1 MGRQP
6 SDARHRRR
14 LRVPGPALR
23 HHHRRDTA
31 EHRPRKSDGRPRADL
46 RRPRGRELGRPRA
59 AHPGPGHVAQA
70 PRVHR
75 GGALHRRPTDSD
87 HAEASLPERP
97 RSGDRLARLRD
108 PGRDAHRSDVV
119 LSRHRRAAAHLHLGL
134 RDQRGLRRLLDDSV
148 AGAAA
153 GALHLGHLAVVHLRR
168 QRAAGR
174 ARPAVQDLVARL
186 RGTSGEGRGDRVAQ
200 QLLEVQDLH
209 TQFFTRDGVVRAVDG
224 VSFELA
230 AGETLGIV
238 GESGCGKSV
247 TALSLMR
254 LIPIPPG
261 KIVKGSIVFDGAD
274 VLKMDDDEVRGIR
287 GNNIAMIFQDPMTSL
302 NPVLTISRQISEA
315 LELHLKMD
323 KSEARKRT
331 VELLDL
337 VGIPGAKKRLDDYPH
352 QFSGGMRQ
360 RVMIAM
366 ALSCNPKLILADE
379 PTTALDV
386 TIQAQI
392 LDLLKNLAREFRTAF
407 ILITHDLG
415 VVAGMTQR
423 IHVMYGGKI
432 VEKADT
438 AELFANPKMP
448 YTWGLLRSIPR
459 LDERR
464 KAKLLPIEGLPPDL
478 IAPPPG
484 CRFEPRCQYRREVC
498 REKEPELVHIP
509 NSKPDHEARC
519 WGTQQGGWLVD
530 TDWRKEVGDT
540 RVLEEI
546 KQEVAQLPP
555 EPKPGDV
562 PPAPTAI

>member
-1 MGRQP
+1 
-6 SDARHRRR
+6 
-14 LRVPGPALR
+14 
-23 HHHRRDTA
+23 
-31 EHRPRKSDGRPRADL
+31 
-46 RRPRGRELGRPRA
+46 
-59 AHPGPGHVAQA
+59 
-70 PRVHR
+70 
-75 GGALHRRPTDSD
+75 
-87 HAEASLPERP
+87 LPE
-97 RSGDRLARLRD
+97 
-108 PGRDAHRSDVV
+108 
-119 LSRHRRAAAHLHLGL
+119 
-134 RDQRGLRRLLDDSV
+134 
-148 AGAAA
+148 
-153 GALHLGHLAVVHLRR
+153 
-168 QRAAGR
+168 
-174 ARPAVQDLVARL
+174 
-186 RGTSGEGRGDRVAQ
+186 
-200 QLLEVQDLH
+200 LLEVKDLH

-224 VSFELA
+224 VSFQLS

-254 LIPIPPG
+254 LIPQPPG
-261 KIVKGSIVFDGAD
+261 KITQGSIMFDGQD

-323 KSEARKRT
+323 RAEARKRT
-331 VELLDL
+331 VELLEL
-337 VGIPGAKKRLDDYPH
+337 VGIPSAKKRLDDYPH

-392 LDLLKNLAREFRTAF
+392 LELLRGLAKEFRTAF

-438 AELFANPKMP
+438 TELFANPKMP

-459 LDERR
+459 LDESR

-484 CRFEPRCQYRREVC
+484 CRFEPRCQYRRDICHE
-498 REKEPELVHIP
+498 REPDLIP
-509 NSKPDHEARC
+509 VPDAKPDHEARC
-519 WGTQQGGWLVD
+519 WGTQNVQGGGWLVD
-530 TDWRKEVGDT
+530 TDWRRDVGDIAKI
-540 RVLEEI
+540 EAI
-546 KQEVAQLPP
+546 KEQIADLPP
-555 EPKPGDV
+555 ETKRADEKPAGGV
-562 PPAPTAI
+562 TP

>member
-1 MGRQP
+1 MGLWCSRQRP
-6 SDARHRRR
+6 GRCSCRLCASLCFSSR
-14 LRVPGPALR
+14 LRSSATG
-23 HHHRRDTA
+23 
-31 EHRPRKSDGRPRADL
+31 
-46 RRPRGRELGRPRA
+46 
-59 AHPGPGHVAQA
+59 
-70 PRVHR
+70 
-75 GGALHRRPTDSD
+75 
-87 HAEASLPERP
+87 
-97 RSGDRLARLRD
+97 SGTLSTR
-108 PGRDAHRSDVV
+108 AHRCD
-119 LSRHRRAAAHLHLGL
+119 RDRA
-134 RDQRGLRRLLDDSV
+134 SV
-148 AGAAA
+148 G
-153 GALHLGHLAVVHLRR
+153 
-168 QRAAGR
+168 
-174 ARPAVQDLVARL
+174 RL
-186 RGTSGEGRGDRVAQ
+186 RGTQTGLGGDRVAE
-200 QLLEVQDLH
+200 QLLEVTDLY

-254 LIPIPPG
+254 LIPMPPG
-261 KIVKGSIVFDGAD
+261 RIVQGSIMFDGQD
-274 VLKMDDDEVRGIR
+274 VLKMDDDEVRSIR

-323 KSEARKRT
+323 KAEARKRT
-331 VELLDL
+331 IELLDL
-337 VGIPGAKKRLDDYPH
+337 VNIPSAKKRLDDYPH

-423 IHVMYGGKI
+423 IHVMYAGKI

-464 KAKLLPIEGLPPDL
+464 KAKLVPIEGLPPDL

-484 CRFEPRCQYRREVC
+484 CRFEPRCQYRHDIC
-498 REKEPELVHIP
+498 REKEPELEHIP

-519 WGTQQGGWLVD
+519 WGTHRVDGLVD

-540 RVLEEI
+540 RIIEEI

-555 EPKPGDV
+555 EPKAGDI
-562 PPAPTAI
+562 PPSPTAI

>member
-1 MGRQP
+1 M
-6 SDARHRRR
+6 
-14 LRVPGPALR
+14 
-23 HHHRRDTA
+23 
-31 EHRPRKSDGRPRADL
+31 
-46 RRPRGRELGRPRA
+46 
-59 AHPGPGHVAQA
+59 AQN
-70 PRVHR
+70 
-75 GGALHRRPTDSD
+75 
-87 HAEASLPERP
+87 
-97 RSGDRLARLRD
+97 
-108 PGRDAHRSDVV
+108 
-119 LSRHRRAAAHLHLGL
+119 
-134 RDQRGLRRLLDDSV
+134 
-148 AGAAA
+148 
-153 GALHLGHLAVVHLRR
+153 
-168 QRAAGR
+168 
-174 ARPAVQDLVARL
+174 
-186 RGTSGEGRGDRVAQ
+186 
-200 QLLEVQDLH
+200 LLEVTDLH

-254 LIPIPPG
+254 LIPMPPG
-261 KIVKGSIVFDGAD
+261 KIVSGKIIFDGAD

-302 NPVLTISRQISEA
+302 NPVLTISRQITEA

-337 VGIPGAKKRLDDYPH
+337 VGIPSAKKRMDDYPH

-392 LDLLKNLAREFRTAF
+392 LELLKGLAREFRTAF

-459 LDERR
+459 LDEKR
-464 KAKLLPIEGLPPDL
+464 KSKLVPIEGLPPDL

-484 CRFEPRCQYRREVC
+484 CRFEPRCQYRRDVC
-498 REKEPELVHIP
+498 KEKEPELKRIP
-509 NSKPDHEARC
+509 NAKPDHEARC
-519 WGTQQGGWLVD
+519 WGTQEGGWLVD
-530 TDWRKEVGDT
+530 TDWQREIGDT
-540 RVLEEI
+540 AVLEEI
-546 KQEVAQLPP
+546 KQEIAQLPP
-555 EPKPGDV
+555 EPKPGDAA
-562 PPAPTAI
+562 PPPTAI